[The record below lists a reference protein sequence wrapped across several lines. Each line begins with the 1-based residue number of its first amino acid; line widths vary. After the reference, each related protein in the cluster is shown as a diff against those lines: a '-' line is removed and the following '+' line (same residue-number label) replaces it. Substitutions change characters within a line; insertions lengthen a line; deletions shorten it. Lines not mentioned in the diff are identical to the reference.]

1 MTRNKNS
8 TRYYSSRQE
17 RQVAKSIHGKVTAN
31 SGATVF
37 GAGDVLVDDWLLE
50 CKTVTGPRESVS
62 VKKDWIYKNREEA
75 FQMGKHHS
83 AVVIQFEP
91 DGENHYI
98 ISEKDF
104 KEYMDYLRDIT
115 REVDDG
121 K

>member
-1 MTRNKNS
+1 MPRPANFN

-17 RQVAKSIHGKVTAN
+17 KQVAKAVGGRVTAN

-37 GAGDVLVDDWLLE
+37 GAGDVLADDWLLE
-50 CKTVTGPRESVS
+50 CKTVTEPRQSMS
-62 VKKDWIYKNREEA
+62 VKKDWIDKNREEA

-104 KEYMDYLRDIT
+104 KFLMEAYNEYI
-115 REVDDG
+115 
-121 K
+121 

>member
-1 MTRNKNS
+1 MRPTRF
-8 TRYYSSRQE
+8 YSNRQE
-17 RQVAKSIHGKVTAN
+17 KQVAKAVGGRKTAN
-31 SGATVF
+31 SGATPFVK
-37 GAGDVLVDDWLLE
+37 GDVLADDWLIE
-50 CKTVTGPRESVS
+50 CKCHTEHRSSMS
-62 VKKDWIYKNREEA
+62 VKEDWIYKNREEA

-83 AVVIQFEP
+83 AVAIQFEP

-98 ISEKDF
+98 ISEIDF

>member
-17 RQVAKSIHGKVTAN
+17 HQVAKAVGGKVTAN

-37 GAGDVLVDDWLLE
+37 GAGDVIAEDFLIE
-50 CKTVTGPRESVS
+50 CKTVTEPRQSVS

-98 ISEKDF
+98 ISSRDF
-104 KEYMDYLRDIT
+104 LMLLEYMRNDN
-115 REVDDG
+115 G
-121 K
+121 